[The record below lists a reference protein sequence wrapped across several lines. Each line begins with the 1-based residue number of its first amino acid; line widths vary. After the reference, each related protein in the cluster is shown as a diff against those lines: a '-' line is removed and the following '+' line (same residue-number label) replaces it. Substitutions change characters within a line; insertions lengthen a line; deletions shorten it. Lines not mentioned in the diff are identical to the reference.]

1 MNILD
6 RWRLIRMKRDLSA
19 LMAEDPLLS
28 WKTTEDLMARM
39 CVRAE
44 QIAMLRF
51 NIRRIEGGDDPD
63 DPDDP
68 DDTRIPSGLHCP
80 TTKPEQRP

>member
-6 RWRLIRMKRDLSA
+6 RWRVVRMKRELAA
-19 LMAEDPLLS
+19 LMAEDPLLARQ
-28 WKTTEDLMARM
+28 TTDDMMARM
-39 CVRAE
+39 CARAE

-51 NIRRIEGGDDPD
+51 NIGRLEGDVDI

-68 DDTRIPSGLHCP
+68 DDTRIPSGMHCP
-80 TTKPEQRP
+80 TTKPEVRR

>member
-6 RWRLIRMKRDLSA
+6 RWRIVRMKRELAA

-28 WKTTEDLMARM
+28 WATTEDLMARM
-39 CVRAE
+39 TVRAE

-51 NIRRIEGGDDPD
+51 NIARLSGYDVDLDPEDPD
-63 DPDDP
+63 G
-68 DDTRIPSGLHCP
+68 TRIPSSLFCP
-80 TTKPEQRP
+80 TTRPEVP

>member
-1 MNILD
+1 
-6 RWRLIRMKRDLSA
+6 MKRELAA
-19 LMAEDPLLS
+19 LLAEDPLLS

-51 NIRRIEGGDDPD
+51 NIRKLEGEDADIDPEDPD
-63 DPDDP
+63 E
-68 DDTRIPSGLHCP
+68 TRIPGSLFCP
-80 TTKPEQRP
+80 TTKPEDRP